1 MSQSDSFIEE
11 VTEEVRRDRLFALA
25 RRYGW
30 IVALAL
36 VLVIGGAA
44 LLEWRK
50 AQERAAAQD
59 LGDRIFAALEADT
72 GSSRATRLA
81 EIDASGAALAV
92 LRMLE
97 AGELAGSDAP
107 RAGEI
112 LKALADDPEVP
123 PLYRDLATLKL
134 VLLADYPMF
143 AEEKLDR
150 LDTLTAPG
158 APFRL
163 LAQEQMA
170 LLAMETGDRD
180 RARDLVRPLI
190 DDAEAQPAQRQ
201 RAAQLFVVLGGDP
214 DGQ

>member
-50 AQERAAAQD
+50 AQERAAAQE